1 MLSVVIAQSPRDDL
15 EVLGYMILYFVRG
28 SLPWQGLKASTREQ
42 KHRLVLEQKQTI
54 GMAKF
59 CEGLPQDFETHMN
72 YVRKLGYQDK
82 PDYAYLRRIFRNLFY
97 QRKFEYDRVFDW
109 TILEYQR
116 QAVDSVEK
124 VVAMDSAGEASKG
137 KAAQVI

>member
-1 MLSVVIAQSPRDDL
+1 
-15 EVLGYMILYFVRG
+15 
-28 SLPWQGLKASTREQ
+28 
-42 KHRLVLEQKQTI
+42 
-54 GMAKF
+54 
-59 CEGLPQDFETHMN
+59 MN

-116 QAVDSVEK
+116 QAVDSAEK
-124 VVAMDSAGEASKG
+124 VVAMDSVGEASREKQH
-137 KAAQVI
+137 K